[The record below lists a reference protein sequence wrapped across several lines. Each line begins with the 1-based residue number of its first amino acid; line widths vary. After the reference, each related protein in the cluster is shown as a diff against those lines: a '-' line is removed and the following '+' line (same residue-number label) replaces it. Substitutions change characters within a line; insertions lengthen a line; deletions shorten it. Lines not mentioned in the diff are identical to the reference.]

1 MVYNF
6 MKSLFIFGVSGSEYI
21 DLFLK
26 YGLKSTIEAIK
37 NADISKDFT
46 VWIYTKKED
55 LEKFGGINF
64 NWIKNSEF
72 QGPF

>member
-21 DLFLK
+21 DRFLK
-26 YGLKSTIEAIK
+26 YGIKSTIEAIK
-37 NADISKDFT
+37 NTDFSEDST
-46 VWIYTKKED
+46 LWIYTKKED